1 MKGRE
6 IEKIAKDIRRLIG
19 RSYKYK
25 QSDYI
30 NWKIKDGYFFC
41 LDTFLY
47 YNTKTH
53 CMRHELSVKPLYIDD
68 LYWKIIY
75 PHCEMK
81 LPDSRRG
88 NGILSHLNENI
99 WKEKTPDI
107 LNTEFK
113 VEEFEQKISD
123 IFLKAEQEI
132 SAFLRKYPHPDLF
145 GDFLAENGGG
155 CALNKIL
162 TLINQGD
169 FAEAAQLTKER
180 IAAKRGVTNVYVI
193 SEGEN
198 RQEKNELEFILEY
211 CQTKIADSIK
221 S

>member
-30 NWKIKDGYFFC
+30 NWKIRDGYFFC
-41 LDTFLY
+41 LDTYLY

-75 PHCEMK
+75 PHREMK

-88 NGILSHLNENI
+88 NGILSHLKENI
-99 WKEKTPDI
+99 WKEKTPEI
-107 LNTEFK
+107 LNTKFK
-113 VEEFEQKISD
+113 VEEFEQIISD

-155 CALNKIL
+155 CALNNIL
-162 TLINQGD
+162 ILINQGG

-180 IAAKRGVTNVYVI
+180 IAANRGVTNVYVI

-198 RQEKNELEFILEY
+198 RQEKNEFEFILEY
-211 CQTKIADSIK
+211 CQTKITDSIK

>member
-6 IEKIAKDIRRLIG
+6 IEKIAKDIRKSTG

-41 LDTFLY
+41 LDTSLY

-53 CMRHELSVKPLYIDD
+53 WMYPELCVKPIYIDD

-75 PHCEMK
+75 PHREMK

-88 NGILSHLNENI
+88 NGILSHLKENI
-99 WKEKTPDI
+99 WKEKTPEI
-107 LNTEFK
+107 LNTKFK
-113 VEEFEQKISD
+113 VEEFEQIISD

-155 CALNKIL
+155 CALNNIL
-162 TLINQGD
+162 ILINQGG

-180 IAAKRGVTNVYVI
+180 IAANRGVTNVYVI

-198 RQEKNELEFILEY
+198 RQEKNEFEFILEY
-211 CQTKIADSIK
+211 CQTKITDSIK

>member
-41 LDTFLY
+41 LDTYLY
-47 YNTKTH
+47 YDTKTH

-75 PHCEMK
+75 PHREMK

-88 NGILSHLNENI
+88 NGILSHLKENI
-99 WKEKTPDI
+99 WKEKTPEI

-155 CALNKIL
+155 CALNNIL
-162 TLINQGD
+162 ILINQGG

-180 IAAKRGVTNVYVI
+180 IAANRGVKNVYVI

-198 RQEKNELEFILEY
+198 RQEENEFEFIL
-211 CQTKIADSIK
+211 
-221 S
+221 

>member
-53 CMRHELSVKPLYIDD
+53 CMRPELSVKPLYIDD

-155 CALNKIL
+155 CALNNIL
-162 TLINQGD
+162 ILINQGD

-180 IAAKRGVTNVYVI
+180 IAAKRGVTTTYVI

-198 RQEKNELEFILEY
+198 RKKKNELEFILEY
-211 CQTKIADSIK
+211 CQTKITDSIK

>member
-41 LDTFLY
+41 LDTYLY
-47 YNTKTH
+47 YDTKTH

-75 PHCEMK
+75 PHREMK

-88 NGILSHLNENI
+88 NGILSHLKENI
-99 WKEKTPDI
+99 WKEKTPEI

-162 TLINQGD
+162 ILINQGD

-180 IAAKRGVTNVYVI
+180 IAANRGVTNVYVI

-198 RQEKNELEFILEY
+198 RKEKNEFEFILEY
-211 CQTKIADSIK
+211 CQTKITDSIK